1 MPSIYNKLFVPIRV
15 KLFVGF
21 TGVLILIFGFI
32 MTYYPYQEKQKAV
45 DTLRNK
51 VLSMAELL
59 SISIG
64 IGLATDDFAA
74 LDESIDWA
82 KRDASLSYIFVID
95 QQDSIFASYNPA
107 LLDLPTKNSEEFQ
120 NITVTNTH
128 IIAKVPIIFQ
138 NASYGIL
145 LIGYSLYGL
154 NMSIR
159 SVRYTTF
166 LVSLILLLAGA
177 FISYLI
183 SNEITRHLEKFTK
196 AANQIANGDYSF
208 KFKKSRIAD
217 EFSLLS
223 IDFKRMAEKIETVI
237 LELKVAQ
244 EKAEDATRAKSDFLA
259 NMSHE
264 IRTPMN
270 GVIGMTELL
279 LDTTLKSDQKEY
291 ALTIKKSSENLLTII
306 NDILDFSKIEAGKL
320 ELDETAINLQ
330 DILSSIKNIHYPDLV
345 SKSIAFNIKIENDVP
360 IRVKGDSIRLR
371 QIILNY
377 TNNAI
382 KFTKKGSVTVRI
394 SKLQQSGNRVFL
406 KFEVIDTGMG
416 IPKIKQDKLFVSFSQ
431 VDTSTTRKFGGT
443 GLGLTIAKRLTHL
456 MNGEVGV
463 ESEEGVGSKFWFTAW
478 FEILE
483 AEAAVQPAEFNE
495 QSDEAISE
503 NTLRILLAEDNRI
516 NQKVAVHTLKKL
528 GYSTDIAENGRI
540 AVEML
545 KKNTYDLVLMD
556 IQMPEMDG
564 FEATAAIRSSGS
576 GVLDPNIA
584 IIAMTANA
592 MVGDREKCID
602 AGMNDYI
609 TKPFKRAELQQKL
622 ALYLT

>member
-1 MPSIYNKLFVPIRV
+1 M
-15 KLFVGF
+15 FVGF

-138 NASYGIL
+138 NASYGTL

-371 QIILNY
+371 QVILNY

-394 SKLQQSGNRVFL
+394 KKLQQSGNKVCL

-443 GLGLTIAKRLTHL
+443 GLGLTIAKKLTEL
-456 MNGEVGV
+456 MKGEVGV
-463 ESEEGVGSKFWFTAW
+463 ESEEGVGSNFWFTAW

-483 AEAAVQPAEFNE
+483 SEAAVKPPEFSE
-495 QSDEAISE
+495 QSDEEISD
-503 NTLRILLAEDNRI
+503 NALRILLAEDNRI

-545 KKNTYDLVLMD
+545 KKNTYGLVLMD

-609 TKPFKRAELQQKL
+609 TKPFKRTELQEKL
-622 ALYLT
+622 ALYLS

>member
-1 MPSIYNKLFVPIRV
+1 
-15 KLFVGF
+15 
-21 TGVLILIFGFI
+21 

-95 QQDSIFASYNPA
+95 QQDSVFASYNPA
-107 LLDLPTKNSEEFQ
+107 LLDLPTKNTEEFQ

-128 IIAKVPIIFQ
+128 IIASVPIIFQ
-138 NASYGIL
+138 NASYGTL
-145 LIGYSLYGL
+145 LIGYSLNEL

-183 SNEITRHLEKFTK
+183 SNEITRHLDKFAK
-196 AANQIANGDYSF
+196 VANQIANGDYRF
-208 KFKKSRIAD
+208 QFKKSRIAD

-223 IDFKRMAEKIETVI
+223 IDFKRMAEKIETAI

-306 NDILDFSKIEAGKL
+306 NDILDFSKIEAGKM
-320 ELDETAINLQ
+320 ELDETALNLQ

-345 SKSIAFNIKIENDVP
+345 SKSIAFNIIIEDDVP

-406 KFEVIDTGMG
+406 KFEVVDTGMG

-443 GLGLTIAKRLTHL
+443 GLGLTIAKRLTQL
-456 MNGEVGV
+456 MKGEVGV
-463 ESEEGVGSKFWFTAW
+463 ESEEGVGSNFWFTAW

-483 AEAAVQPAEFNE
+483 SDAAVRTSEFSE
-495 QSDEAISE
+495 QGDEASSDS
-503 NTLRILLAEDNRI
+503 TMRILLAEDNRI

-576 GVLDPNIA
+576 GVINPDIA

-609 TKPFKRAELQQKL
+609 TKPFKRTELQKKL
-622 ALYLT
+622 ALYLS

>member
-1 MPSIYNKLFVPIRV
+1 M
-15 KLFVGF
+15 FVGF